1 MQGDEAGP
9 GLFLTAFSILYFFA
23 DSYQFFSRLFFFFAC
38 LRTCMNTVIF
48 P

>member
-1 MQGDEAGP
+1 MQGDEAGQ
-9 GLFLTAFSILYFFA
+9 GLLLTAFSILYFFA
-23 DSYQFFSRLFFFFAC
+23 DSYRFLLGFFFFAC